1 MATVR
6 LQLFGRSLELTAKQ
20 LTAPYSPGAVTGGGW
35 YPLVVREPYPGA
47 WQVNVEARR
56 DQVLQYAPVF
66 SCVTLIAQDIGKLT
80 LRLVEEN
87 DDDLWEETSSAAFSP
102 VLRKPNRYQTT
113 TKFVEQWITSKL
125 MWGNAYVLKER
136 DNRGVVVALYV
147 LDPMRVTPLVA
158 PDGQVYYQLQRDT
171 MAGTLTLAGDQHTF
185 IVPASEI
192 IHDRMVCLFHPLVG
206 MSPIYACAT
215 AALQGLAIQNT
226 SSAFFTNG
234 SRPSGL
240 ITAPAGMTP
249 DQLAQAKSDWETFNG
264 PGNAGKVAVITADIK
279 YTQLSMNAVD
289 AQLIQQLGWTAATIC
304 SVYHVPPFLI
314 GVGEI
319 PRGVQLESLW
329 QMYHS
334 LCIQSL
340 LTNFET
346 VLDEGLGIDTPI
358 NGTQYGTE
366 FDINDLI
373 WMDTATKTKAAAD
386 AIGAGAMSPDE
397 ARERYFGLG
406 PVEGGDTPYMQ
417 QQMFSLK
424 ALAQRDSQD
433 PFAKPTPAP
442 MTTPA
447 AQVGQVPEA
456 DAVKTVIDQLGHA
469 IRRRA
474 IERGLR
480 AA

>member
-6 LQLFGRSLELTAKQ
+6 LHLFGRGLELTAKA
-20 LTAPYSPGAVTGGGW
+20 LSAPYSPGAVTGGGW
-35 YPLVVREPYPGA
+35 YPLVVREPYAGA
-47 WQVNVEARR
+47 WQVNVEGRR

-66 SCVTLIAQDIGKLT
+66 ACVTLIAQDIGKLT

-87 DDDLWEETSSAAFSP
+87 DDEMWEETSSPAFSP

-125 MWGNAYVLKER
+125 MWGNTYVLKER
-136 DNRGVVVALYV
+136 DARGVVVALYV
-147 LDPMRVTPLVA
+147 LDPLRVMPLVA
-158 PDGQVYYQLQRDT
+158 PDGGVYYQLQHDNLSGSL
-171 MAGTLTLAGDQHTF
+171 ALAGDPGQV
-185 IVPASEI
+185 ILPASEI

-215 AALQGLAIQNT
+215 AALQGLAIQAT

-249 DQLAQAKSDWETFNG
+249 DQLAQAKTDWETFNG
-264 PGNAGKVAVITADIK
+264 PGNAGRVAVITADIK

-289 AQLIQQLGWTAATIC
+289 AQLIQQLGWTAGTIC
-304 SVYHVPPFLI
+304 SVFHVPSFLI
-314 GVGEI
+314 GVGEL
-319 PRGVQLESLW
+319 PRGVSLESLW

-334 LCIQSL
+334 LCLQSL
-340 LTNFET
+340 ITNFENA
-346 VLDEGLGIDTPI
+346 LDEGLGLTPATSS
-358 NGTQYGTE
+358 TQYGTE
-366 FDINDLI
+366 LDINDLI
-373 WMDTATKTKAAAD
+373 WLDTTSKTKAAAD

-424 ALAQRDSQD
+424 ALAQRDASD
-433 PFAKPTPAP
+433 PFSKPAPAP
-442 MTTPA
+442 MAAPAGTPEPQLTA
-447 AQVGQVPEA
+447 EELKDLAP
-456 DAVKTVIDQLGHA
+456 TVI
-469 IRRRA
+469 RRA
-474 IERGLR
+474 VLR
-480 AA
+480 LAA

>member
-1 MATVR
+1 MASVR
-6 LQLFGRSLELTAKQ
+6 LQLFGRGIELTAKQ
-20 LTAPYSPGAVTGGGW
+20 LTAPYSPGTTSGGGW
-35 YPLVVREPYPGA
+35 WPLVVREPYTGA
-47 WQVNVEARR
+47 WQVNVEGRR
-56 DQVLQYAPVF
+56 DLVLQYAPVF
-66 SCVTLIAQDIGKLT
+66 ACVTLIAQDVGKLT
-80 LRLVEEN
+80 LRLVTET
-87 DDDLWEETSSAAFSP
+87 DDDMWEETASPAFSP

-136 DNRGVVVALYV
+136 DARGVVVGLYV
-147 LDPMRVTPLVA
+147 LDPLRVTPLVS
-158 PDGQVYYQLQRDT
+158 PDGGIYYQLQHDN
-171 MAGTLTLAGDQHTF
+171 LSNNLAPTDDRLDTF

-206 MSPIYACAT
+206 MSPIYACAA
-215 AALQGLAIQNT
+215 AALQGLAIQN
-226 SSAFFTNG
+226 SSSTFFTKG
-234 SRPSGL
+234 ARPSGIL
-240 ITAPAGMTP
+240 SGPTGMTQVQV
-249 DQLAQAKSDWETFNG
+249 DALKAQFEGATSDI
-264 PGNAGKVAVITADIK
+264 NAGRIAAFTADIK
-279 YTQLSMNAVD
+279 FTPLTMNAND
-289 AQLIQQLGWTAATIC
+289 AQLIQQLGWTAETIC
-304 SVYHVPPFLI
+304 SCFHVPPFLI

-346 VLDEGLGIDTPI
+346 VLDEGLGLQLPI

-366 FDINDLI
+366 FDIDDLI

-397 ARERYFGLG
+397 ARARYFGLA

-424 ALAQRDSQD
+424 ALAQRDKAD
-433 PFAKPTPAP
+433 PFAKPAPAP
-442 MTTPA
+442 MAAPA
-447 AQVGQVPEA
+447 APTTDVPADQV
-456 DAVKTVIDQLGHA
+456 
-469 IRRRA
+469 
-474 IERGLR
+474 
-480 AA
+480 AAMAAHLLTKALAA

>member
-6 LQLFGRSLELTAKQ
+6 LHLFGRGLELTAKA
-20 LTAPYSPGAVTGGGW
+20 LSAPYSPGAVTGGGW
-35 YPLVVREPYPGA
+35 YPLVVREPYAGA
-47 WQVNVEARR
+47 WQVNVEGRR

-66 SCVTLIAQDIGKLT
+66 ACVTLIAQDIGKLT

-87 DDDLWEETSSAAFSP
+87 DDEMWEETSSPAFSP

-125 MWGNAYVLKER
+125 MWGNTYVLKER
-136 DNRGVVVALYV
+136 DARGVVVALYV
-147 LDPMRVTPLVA
+147 LDPLRVMPLVA
-158 PDGQVYYQLQRDT
+158 PDGGVYYQLQHDNLSGSL
-171 MAGTLTLAGDQHTF
+171 ALAGDPGQV
-185 IVPASEI
+185 ILPASEI

-215 AALQGLAIQNT
+215 AALQGLAIQAT

-249 DQLAQAKSDWETFNG
+249 DQLAQAKTDWETFNG
-264 PGNAGKVAVITADIK
+264 PGNAGRVAVITADIK
-279 YTQLSMNAVD
+279 YTPLSMNAVD
-289 AQLIQQLGWTAATIC
+289 AQLIQQLGWTAGTIC
-304 SVYHVPPFLI
+304 SVFHVPSFLI
-314 GVGEI
+314 GVGEL
-319 PRGVQLESLW
+319 PRGVSLESLW

-334 LCIQSL
+334 LCLQSL
-340 LTNFET
+340 ITNFENA
-346 VLDEGLGIDTPI
+346 LDEGLGLTPATSS
-358 NGTQYGTE
+358 TQYGTE
-366 FDINDLI
+366 LDINDLI
-373 WMDTATKTKAAAD
+373 WLDTTSKTKAAAD

-424 ALAQRDSQD
+424 ALAQRDASD
-433 PFAKPTPAP
+433 PFSKPAPAP
-442 MTTPA
+442 MAAPAGTPEPQLTA
-447 AQVGQVPEA
+447 EELKDLAP
-456 DAVKTVIDQLGHA
+456 TVI
-469 IRRRA
+469 RRA
-474 IERGLR
+474 VLR
-480 AA
+480 LAA

>member
-6 LQLFGRSLELTAKQ
+6 LHLFGRGLELSAKA
-20 LTAPYSPGAVTGGGW
+20 LSAPYSPGAVTGGGW
-35 YPLVVREPYPGA
+35 YPLVVREPYAGA
-47 WQVNVEARR
+47 WQVNVEGRR

-66 SCVTLIAQDIGKLT
+66 ACVTLIAQDIGKLT

-87 DDDLWEETSSAAFSP
+87 DDEMWEETSSPAFSP

-125 MWGNAYVLKER
+125 MWGNTYVLKER
-136 DNRGVVVALYV
+136 DARGVVVALYV
-147 LDPMRVTPLVA
+147 LDPLRVIPLVA
-158 PDGQVYYQLQRDT
+158 PDGGVYYQLQHDNLSGSL
-171 MAGTLTLAGDQHTF
+171 ALAGDPGQV
-185 IVPASEI
+185 ILPASEI

-215 AALQGLAIQNT
+215 AALQGLAIQAT

-249 DQLAQAKSDWETFNG
+249 DQLAQAKTDWETFNG
-264 PGNAGKVAVITADIK
+264 PGNAGRVAVITADIK
-279 YTQLSMNAVD
+279 YKQLSMNAVD
-289 AQLIQQLGWTAATIC
+289 AQLIQQLGWTAGTIC
-304 SVYHVPPFLI
+304 SVFHVPSFLI
-314 GVGEI
+314 GVGEL
-319 PRGVQLESLW
+319 PRGVSLESLW

-334 LCIQSL
+334 LCLQSL
-340 LTNFET
+340 ITNFENA
-346 VLDEGLGIDTPI
+346 LDEGLGLAMPI

-366 FDINDLI
+366 LDIDDLI
-373 WMDTATKTKAAAD
+373 WLDTTSKTKAAAD

-424 ALAQRDSQD
+424 ALAQRDKND
-433 PFAKPTPAP
+433 PFSKPAPAP
-442 MTTPA
+442 MAAPAGTPEPQLTA
-447 AQVGQVPEA
+447 EELKDLAP
-456 DAVKTVIDQLGHA
+456 TVI
-469 IRRRA
+469 RRA
-474 IERGLR
+474 VLR
-480 AA
+480 LAA